1 MFDSYGLPILSTVP
15 RSGTWFLRYAIAYLC
30 HLEQG
35 GHMRDR
41 LTGRVYGA
49 QEGPDF
55 DFARFRGGPLFHVQ
69 GTLPAQHLFV
79 GHTVCPGFA
88 AMADTVDWWRKT
100 SFHGPG
106 YDYLHDGL
114 NYRYTPVDLA
124 SYRYAPLR
132 VRTLERTASKGRG
145 QPAVLVYRN
154 PLDQA
159 ASYFRYCQ
167 NHKDPLY
174 HSYNGRPLA
183 ATPFSD
189 YLFDCALPSY
199 AKQFMSFQALAA
211 RHPERVR
218 LVPYERLVDD
228 PIDVLA
234 EILDHLF
241 GHPQEWP
248 ALEIAVRLARKDHLK
263 AIERELDRSL
273 DGTRVNRGS
282 HISQVIAGKTDWRVD
297 DQTRAEALALLG
309 RWGIDTD
316 LFVWQADART
326 ASAA

>member
-1 MFDSYGLPILSTVP
+1 MLGVYDLPILSTVP
-15 RSGTWFLRYAIAYLC
+15 RSGTWFLRYAIAFLC

-35 GHMRDR
+35 GHIRDR

-49 QEGPDF
+49 QPSPDF
-55 DFARFRGGPLFHVQ
+55 DFVRFRGGPLFHVE
-69 GTLPAQHLFV
+69 GTLPAKHLFV

-88 AMADTVDWWRKT
+88 GRADNADWWTKT
-100 SFHGPG
+100 SFHVPG

-124 SYRYAPLR
+124 TYRYTPLH
-132 VRTLERTASKGRG
+132 VRALERTVAKGRG

-167 NHKDPLY
+167 NHKDAAY
-174 HSYNGRPLA
+174 NSINGRPLA
-183 ATPFSD
+183 RVPFRD
-189 YLFDCALPSY
+189 YLFECALPSY
-199 AKQFMSFQALAA
+199 AKQFMSFQALATL
-211 RHPERVR
+211 HPRQVR
-218 LVPYERLVDD
+218 LVPYERMMED

-241 GHPQEWP
+241 GRPQEWP
-248 ALEIAVRLARKDHLK
+248 ALEIAVRLARRDHLK
-263 AIERELDRSL
+263 AIEKELDRSL

-282 HISQVIAGKTDWRVD
+282 HISQVIAGKSDWRVD
-297 DQTRAEALALLG
+297 DKTRSDALALL
-309 RWGIDTD
+309 RQWGIDTD
-316 LFVWQADART
+316 LFVWPADPRA